1 MDRKK
6 ETCLD
11 VLSTSEGD
19 ESDSEIEKEKDIFLK
34 KTEKKNELII
44 NTPQKLYIASS
55 TQLKQNTTNKK
66 KKLNFARSSKNVGDF
81 KKALN
86 NTEKKP
92 SFNIKKIE
100 YKFNLLN
107 SKKPKL
113 ESIPKN
119 KPNNI
124 LKIHP
129 LKISI
134 NPQNNNKTK
143 EIIKRNSNKL
153 FFDKEYK
160 ASNQSMSVRVMGNS
174 KAKSNKI
181 NNIYFENFARKNLP
195 EISTPIKKR
204 DYDIKRSSFNNSQNC
219 IVAPL
224 VLPSIQSAK
233 KVNNL
238 QNYIKDFMLNNNF
251 RKRNKW

>member
-1 MDRKK
+1 
-6 ETCLD
+6 
-11 VLSTSEGD
+11 
-19 ESDSEIEKEKDIFLK
+19 
-34 KTEKKNELII
+34 
-44 NTPQKLYIASS
+44 
-55 TQLKQNTTNKK
+55 
-66 KKLNFARSSKNVGDF
+66 
-81 KKALN
+81 
-86 NTEKKP
+86 
-92 SFNIKKIE
+92 
-100 YKFNLLN
+100 
-107 SKKPKL
+107 
-113 ESIPKN
+113 
-119 KPNNI
+119 
-124 LKIHP
+124 
-129 LKISI
+129 
-134 NPQNNNKTK
+134 
-143 EIIKRNSNKL
+143 
-153 FFDKEYK
+153 
-160 ASNQSMSVRVMGNS
+160 MGNS